1 MDGGG
6 PGIPGAGSAPGE
18 QAVAFAAELID
29 RSGRAPFIEAA
40 LAHRPGGAGR
50 CRCAPR
56 SPRCCA
62 WPSMTDR
69 CFDPA
74 TPAAVPADLSRV
86 PPAAGCAWH
95 RHHPAGHPGRLPP
108 GPVLRRPDP
117 HRGRPLG
124 AAENRRLAQDE
135 LTARAKPITP
145 EQATAAR
152 DRLETLVNALL
163 ETSVSVLTGDE
174 RAAFDGSTG
183 LDATPVRLFSR
194 GPSKRAGLSASDP
207 DGGW

>member
-1 MDGGG
+1 M
-6 PGIPGAGSAPGE
+6 PGTATTQRAILAAYRRVRYCVAQILTVADPSA
-18 QAVAFAAELID
+18 
-29 RSGRAPFIEAA
+29 
-40 LAHRPGGAGR
+40 
-50 CRCAPR
+50 
-56 SPRCCA
+56 
-62 WPSMTDR
+62 
-69 CFDPA
+69 
-74 TPAAVPADLSRV
+74 
-86 PPAAGCAWH
+86 
-95 RHHPAGHPGRLPP
+95 LPK
-108 GPVLRRPDP
+108 
-117 HRGRPLG
+117 
-124 AAENRRLAQDE
+124 NRRLAQDE